1 MKRQKTWKPR
11 FDFDSSV
18 EVHKNRLCPFC
29 KNLTTNFIGL
39 PECKLAECIFDE
51 KEIEDDRKD

>member
-18 EVHKNRLCPFC
+18 EVNKNRLCPFC
-29 KNLTTNFIGL
+29 KNQTYDFLGL
-39 PECKLAECIFDE
+39 PRCKVTECVFDE
-51 KEIEDDRKD
+51 KETDDDREK

>member
-18 EVHKNRLCPFC
+18 QINKNELCPFC
-29 KNLTTNFIGL
+29 QNQTFGFLGL
-39 PECKLAECIFDE
+39 PECKLKECVFEE
-51 KEIEDDRKD
+51 KEIEDDRED